1 KTQKGKILGQCMA
14 EEFEARENPVFGR
27 KVFFINASFNIEQLA
42 KGRLRDM
49 EYETY
54 IIEDF
59 KQAKCILRSNP
70 DSICLVNLD
79 HVGSNSL
86 TVVQYLNFILSCEE
100 DETLSTIFFGVLSIN
115 TSPKQMDLFFYN
127 LKLPCGYVPAS
138 PNREDFAETL
148 SCILDVNGA
157 KGRRQY
163 VRATCEVSGNAFI
176 DLPLVNSSVKLPLV
190 DFSSVGLACK
200 IPEKMSGLIPANASL
215 PNVDL
220 WLYGVKFPAPLV
232 VLKEY
237 KKGDINVLVT
247 LFAKNITMEV
257 RNKVRSYVFR
267 ILEGNIDK
275 QADYA
280 NPDETEYPLELKKKS
295 MVVNMEDLPTTDDIS
310 DATELESL

>member
-1 KTQKGKILGQCMA
+1 MA
-14 EEFEARENPVFGR
+14 EEFVSRENPVFGR
-27 KVFFINASFNIEQLA
+27 KVFFINASYIIEQIA

-54 IIEDF
+54 VIEDF
-59 KQAKCILRSNP
+59 KQAKCILRKNP

-79 HVGSNSL
+79 HVGANSL
-86 TVVQYLNFILSCEE
+86 TVIQYLNFIMSCEE
-100 DETLSTIFFGVLSIN
+100 DESLSSIFFGVLSVN
-115 TSPKQMDLFFYN
+115 TSPKQMNLFFYN
-127 LKLPCGYVPAS
+127 LKLPCGYIPAS

-148 SCILDVNGA
+148 TCILDVNGA

-176 DLPLVNSSVKLPLV
+176 DMTISNGTIKLPLV

-200 IPEKMSGLIPANASL
+200 IPEKLCGVIPANTNL
-215 PNVDL
+215 PKVDL

-232 VLKEY
+232 VLKEF

-247 LFAKNITMEV
+247 LFAKNITTEV
-257 RNKVRSYVFR
+257 KNKVRSYVFR
-267 ILEGNIDK
+267 ILEGEIDK

-280 NPDETEYPLELKKKS
+280 NPDDTEYPLELAKKKDV
-295 MVVNMEDLPTTDDIS
+295 VVNVDDLSAAEDSSGATDLE
-310 DATELESL
+310 ELSS

>member
-1 KTQKGKILGQCMA
+1 MA

-42 KGRLRDM
+42 KGKLRDM

-54 IIEDF
+54 VIEDF
-59 KQAKCILRSNP
+59 SQAKCILRKNP

-79 HVGSNSL
+79 HVDEKSL
-86 TVVQYLNFILSCEE
+86 TVIQYLNFILSCEE
-100 DETLSTIFFGVLSIN
+100 DETLSSIFFGVLSVN
-115 TSPKQMDLFFYN
+115 TSPKQMNLFFYN
-127 LKLPCGYVPAS
+127 AKLPCGYVPAS

-148 SCILDVNGA
+148 TCILDVNGA

-176 DLPLVNSSVKLPLV
+176 SIAMKSGEMQLPLV

-200 IPEKMSGLIPANASL
+200 IPDKLCGVIP
-215 PNVDL
+215 PNTSFPKVDL
-220 WLYGVKFPAPLV
+220 WLYGVKLPAPLV
-232 VLKEY
+232 ILKEF

-247 LFAKNITMEV
+247 LFAKNVTTEV
-257 RNKVRSYVFR
+257 KNKVRSYVFR

-280 NPDETEYPLELKKKS
+280 NPDETVYPLELKKKS
-295 MVVNMEDLPTTDDIS
+295 MVVNMDDLPTADDVG
-310 DATELESL
+310 DAGELEEIL

>member
-1 KTQKGKILGQCMA
+1 MA
-14 EEFEARENPVFGR
+14 EEFVSKENPVFGR

-42 KGRLRDM
+42 KGKLRNM

-54 IIEDF
+54 LIEDF
-59 KQAKCILRSNP
+59 RQAKCILRQNP

-79 HVGSNSL
+79 HVDEKSL
-86 TVVQYLNFILSCEE
+86 TVIQYLNFILSCEE
-100 DETLSTIFFGVLSIN
+100 DETLASIFFGVLSIN
-115 TSPKQMDLFFYN
+115 TSPKQMNLFFYN
-127 LKLPCGYVPAS
+127 AKLPCGYVPAS

-176 DLPLVNSSVKLPLV
+176 SIAMKSGEMQLPLV

-200 IPEKMSGLIPANASL
+200 IPDKLCGVIP
-215 PNVDL
+215 PNTSFPKVDL
-220 WLYGVKFPAPLV
+220 WLYGVKLPAPLV
-232 VLKEY
+232 ILKEF

-247 LFAKNITMEV
+247 LFAKNVTTEV
-257 RNKVRSYVFR
+257 KNKVRSYVFR

-280 NPDETEYPLELKKKS
+280 NPDETVYPLELKKKS
-295 MVVNMEDLPTTDDIS
+295 MVVNMDDLPTADDVG
-310 DATELESL
+310 DAGELEEIL

>member
-1 KTQKGKILGQCMA
+1 MA

-42 KGRLRDM
+42 KGKLRNM

-54 IIEDF
+54 LIEDF
-59 KQAKCILRSNP
+59 RQAKCILRQNP

-79 HVGSNSL
+79 HVDEKSL
-86 TVVQYLNFILSCEE
+86 TVIQYLNFILSCEE
-100 DETLSTIFFGVLSIN
+100 DETLATIFFGVLSVN
-115 TSPKQMDLFFYN
+115 TSPKQMNLFFYN
-127 LKLPCGYVPAS
+127 AKLPCGYVPAS

-176 DLPLVNSSVKLPLV
+176 SIAMKSGEMQLPLV

-200 IPEKMSGLIPANASL
+200 IPDKLCGVIP
-215 PNVDL
+215 PNTSFPKVDL
-220 WLYGVKFPAPLV
+220 WLYGVKLPAPLV
-232 VLKEY
+232 ILKEF

-247 LFAKNITMEV
+247 LFAKNVTTEV
-257 RNKVRSYVFR
+257 KNKVRSYVFR

-280 NPDETEYPLELKKKS
+280 NPDETVYPLELKKKS
-295 MVVNMEDLPTTDDIS
+295 MVVNMDDLPTADDVG
-310 DATELESL
+310 DAGELEEIL